1 MNPISVTARGT
12 SWRPATDGAVIA
24 QVERRS
30 LDQAQKRMDA
40 EVAENYA
47 KSYAAGRF

>member
-1 MNPISVTARGT
+1 
-12 SWRPATDGAVIA
+12 VIA
-24 QVERRS
+24 EVERRS

-40 EVAENYA
+40 EVAENDA